1 MNSIP
6 TPRSKVLAEALASL
20 KLEAL
25 PVEAVLK
32 RALRNGGALAEL
44 FFEDTAS
51 TRIFFEGGR
60 VDKVIDGTDRG
71 CGLRIVFDKRQVYG
85 YTTDL
90 TETGLMNLAESL
102 SAAVKTSE
110 PAPTREIEWGP
121 MKKASAEIAGWKVTR
136 SPRDLDLPG
145 KVELAR
151 RGDAAARKVLPDARQ
166 VTSVVLDSLRRIL
179 VINSDG
185 IVGRDNK
192 TYLQMFVQVVGEKD
206 GRVETAH

>member
-32 RALRNGGALAEL
+32 RSLRNGGALAEL

-90 TETGLMNLAESL
+90 TENGLMNLAESL

-121 MKKASAEIAGWKVTR
+121 MKKPSPEIAAWKVAR
-136 SPRDLDLPG
+136 SPRDLGLPG

-151 RGDAAARKVLPDARQ
+151 RGDAAAAQDFSAR
-166 VTSVVLDSLRRIL
+166 
-179 VINSDG
+179 
-185 IVGRDNK
+185 
-192 TYLQMFVQVVGEKD
+192 
-206 GRVETAH
+206 